1 MDKPLDD
8 LISAFTETAASLFP
22 RVARHLGASQPI
34 SNIEWAC
41 LEVPQK
47 GETSD
52 GVKYFKHGYGVSMYD
67 GHRTINMDVVTTAR
81 LTVLIPGVFLISRR
95 KMALLLRFATIRIL
109 NLQSN
114 RQLKQVNSNTRA
126 IFYIFASYRVF

>member
-67 GHRTINMDVVTTAR
+67 GHRTINMDVGNNGEIDGIDPGR
-81 LTVLIPGVFLISRR
+81 LFD
-95 KMALLLRFATIRIL
+95 FAKENGIATPFRNYSDIEPAIKQATEAGELKYSGDIL
-109 NLQSN
+109 Y
-114 RQLKQVNSNTRA
+114 
-126 IFYIFASYRVF
+126 FRVI